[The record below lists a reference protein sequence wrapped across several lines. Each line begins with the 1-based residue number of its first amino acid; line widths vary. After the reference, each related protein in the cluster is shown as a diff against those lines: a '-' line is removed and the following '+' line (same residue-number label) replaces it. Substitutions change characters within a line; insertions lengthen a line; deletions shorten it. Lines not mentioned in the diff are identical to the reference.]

1 MDAVERRH
9 AVQDGCAFCQIVAG
23 HLPAWIVYEDDLVMA
38 FLDHRP
44 LLPGHCLLVPKAHHQ
59 TLADLPVPLIGPLFT
74 AAQRL
79 TRAVELGMRAEG
91 SFVAI
96 NNRIS
101 QSVPHL
107 HVHIVPRR
115 RKDGLFT
122 TGFVWKRRPYP
133 DDAAAM
139 AVQQAI
145 REAIAQVVAAPE
157 GAA

>member
-1 MDAVERRH
+1 MDAVERRR
-9 AVQDGCAFCQIVAG
+9 AVQDGCPFCQIVAG
-23 HLPAWIVYEDDLVMA
+23 QLPAWIVYEDDLVMA

-44 LLPGHCLLVPKAHHQ
+44 LLPGHCLLVPRAHHQ
-59 TLADLPVPLIGPLFT
+59 TLADLPAPLIEPLFT

-79 TRAVELGMRAEG
+79 TRAVELGMKAEG

-133 DDAAAM
+133 DDATAI

-145 REAIAQVVAAPE
+145 REAMTHVVAAPE
-157 GAA
+157 GTA